1 MNHAKAIGR
10 LSILAVGL
18 GIGIGTAATA
28 AAAPTMPVD
37 PVPVVPDL
45 PLPAADIP
53 GLDLSISFDG
63 FSLFQSG
70 AAEAETGTGDFAIA
84 FGNDSF
90 AQAGT
95 GLAGAGTS
103 DTAMAFGT
111 DSLAVSGNGNLDTSI
126 SSGVSSFAEAGG
138 GDSSSLAGNGDFAF
152 YWGPGPSLDTEPSPA
167 GSEATSRA
175 AMTSPR
181 SSTRL
186 APRAASPSL
195 ATGAI
200 STSAPSSATPSAR
213 PPLPAATSS
222 SISSRPCKAGCRPR
236 WGAPPS
242 LLGGKVARA
251 LLQGLPGP

>member
-28 AAAPTMPVD
+28 AAAPTMPVG
-37 PVPVVPDL
+37 PVPLVPDL

-63 FSLFQSG
+63 FPLFQSG

-84 FGNDSF
+84 FGNDSV
-90 AQAGT
+90 AVAGT

-126 SSGVSSFAEAGG
+126 ASGVSSFAEAGG
-138 GDSSSLAGNGDFAF
+138 GESSVAGNGDYAL
-152 YWGPGPSLDTEPSPA
+152 YWGPAPSLDDGAIAGGLAGETGSNDVAAVLDPFGTA
-167 GSEATSRA
+167 GSLAVAGDGGNFDLGTVFGDA
-175 AMTSPR
+175 L
-181 SSTRL
+181 SST
-186 APRAASPSL
+186 A
-195 ATGAI
+195 ATGANFLVDFE
-200 STSAPSSATPSAR
+200 
-213 PPLPAATSS
+213 PPL
-222 SISSRPCKAGCRPR
+222 
-236 WGAPPS
+236 
-242 LLGGKVARA
+242 
-251 LLQGLPGP
+251 

>member
-37 PVPVVPDL
+37 PVPVVSDL
-45 PLPAADIP
+45 PLPTADIP

-84 FGNDSF
+84 FGNDSV

-95 GLAGAGTS
+95 GVAGAGTS

-126 SSGVSSFAEAGG
+126 ASGVSSFAEAGG
-138 GDSSSLAGNGDFAF
+138 GDSSSLAGNGDFAL
-152 YWGPGPSLDTEPSPA
+152 YWGPAPSLDDGAIAGFLGGDTGSNDVAAVLDPFGTA
-167 GSEATSRA
+167 GSLAVA
-175 AMTSPR
+175 GVGGNFDLGAVFGDAL
-181 SSTRL
+181 SSIT
-186 APRAASPSL
+186 
-195 ATGAI
+195 ATGGNFLVDI
-200 STSAPSSATPSAR
+200 Q
-213 PPLPAATSS
+213 PPL
-222 SISSRPCKAGCRPR
+222 
-236 WGAPPS
+236 
-242 LLGGKVARA
+242 
-251 LLQGLPGP
+251 

>member
-95 GLAGAGTS
+95 GFLDTGAGTS

-111 DSLAVSGNGNLDTSI
+111 DGEAFSGNGNLDTAI
-126 SSGVSSFAEAGG
+126 ASGVGSFAEAGG
-138 GDSSSLAGNGDFAF
+138 GDSSSLMGNGDFAF
-152 YWGPGPSLDTEPSPA
+152 YWGPAPSLDTGAFAGWLGGDTTGSNDVAAVFDPSGTA
-167 GSEATSRA
+167 GSLAVAGDGGNFDLGTVFGDA
-175 AMTSPR
+175 L
-181 SSTRL
+181 SST
-186 APRAASPSL
+186 A
-195 ATGAI
+195 ATGGNFLVDI
-200 STSAPSSATPSAR
+200 QPM
-213 PPLPAATSS
+213 L
-222 SISSRPCKAGCRPR
+222 
-236 WGAPPS
+236 
-242 LLGGKVARA
+242 
-251 LLQGLPGP
+251 

>member
-18 GIGIGTAATA
+18 GIAIGTAATA

-70 AAEAETGTGDFAIA
+70 AADAETGTGDFAIA
-84 FGNDSF
+84 FGHDSF

-95 GLAGAGTS
+95 GYAGAGTS

-111 DSLAVSGNGNLDTSI
+111 DSEAFSGNGNLDTSI
-126 SSGVSSFAEAGG
+126 ASGVASFAEAGG
-138 GDSSSLAGNGDFAF
+138 GDTSSLAGNGDFAL
-152 YWGPGPSLDTEPSPA
+152 YWGPGQSLDTGAFAGWLGGDTTGSNDVAEVFDPSGTA
-167 GSEATSRA
+167 GSLAVA
-175 AMTSPR
+175 GDGGNFDLGAVFGDAL
-181 SSTRL
+181 SSTT
-186 APRAASPSL
+186 
-195 ATGAI
+195 ATGGDFLVDI
-200 STSAPSSATPSAR
+200 Q
-213 PPLPAATSS
+213 PPL
-222 SISSRPCKAGCRPR
+222 
-236 WGAPPS
+236 
-242 LLGGKVARA
+242 
-251 LLQGLPGP
+251 